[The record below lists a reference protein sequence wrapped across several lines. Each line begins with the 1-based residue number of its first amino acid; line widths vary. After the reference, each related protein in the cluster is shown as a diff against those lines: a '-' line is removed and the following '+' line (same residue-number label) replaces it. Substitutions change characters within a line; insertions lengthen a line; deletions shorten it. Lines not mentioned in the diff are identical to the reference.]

1 MTDIVNSADY
11 VIDTSSILSQKDDR
25 RYRLNV
31 WPTLW
36 NKISDLVTEK
46 RIITCSEIF
55 EEVQD
60 DLPKKWY
67 NDLNGFVLPINNEI
81 QKKVVEVVT
90 SNPQMI
96 NFKQIK
102 SSGDAFL
109 IATAM
114 EYNLTVITEENKD
127 SSKKIPQVCKNLNI
141 PCIDIL
147 GLCVREGWHF

>member
-36 NKISDLVTEK
+36 NKISDLVKEK

-60 DLPKKWY
+60 DLPQKWY